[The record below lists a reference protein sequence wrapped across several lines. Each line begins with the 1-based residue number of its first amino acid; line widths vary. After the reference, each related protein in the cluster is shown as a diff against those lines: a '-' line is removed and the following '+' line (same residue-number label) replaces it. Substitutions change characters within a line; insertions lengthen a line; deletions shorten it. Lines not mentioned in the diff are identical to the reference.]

1 MGGKLEPLSQNLLWD
16 AVPDTQLGAG
26 LIILALTMAE
36 QLDQRSL
43 ISNRYLVDS
52 ILTPLL

>member
-1 MGGKLEPLSQNLLWD
+1 MGGKLKPLSQNLLWD
-16 AVPDTQLGAG
+16 AVLDTQLGAG

-36 QLDQRSL
+36 RLDQHSL